1 MQSNYHKLGV
11 GALKPTEIYSLT
23 FQKAKSQKSR
33 CPRAELSLE
42 TPKEVPFLPLLASG
56 RLQVPLFLW
65 SASNPWPLCLHRVLA
80 RVCKSVS
87 AFLTHVTCSEP
98 TGLVH
103 NNLSISRPQI
113 TFSKTL
119 FPYRI
124 CRFQGLRIFF
134 FLFLNKFYRGRL
146 DLQCHDSFRHTANIC
161 SF

>member
-1 MQSNYHKLGV
+1 VSQGWALTGDPKGGSFPPSSSFWEAP
-11 GALKPTEIYSLT
+11 GALVLVVISVES
-23 FQKAKSQKSR
+23 SR
-33 CPRAELSLE
+33 SA
-42 TPKEVPFLPLLASG
+42 
-56 RLQVPLFLW
+56 
-65 SASNPWPLCLHRVLA
+65 ASNPWPLCLHRVLA

-146 DLQCHDSFRHTANIC
+146 DLQCHDSFRHTANWIPYTHTYIC